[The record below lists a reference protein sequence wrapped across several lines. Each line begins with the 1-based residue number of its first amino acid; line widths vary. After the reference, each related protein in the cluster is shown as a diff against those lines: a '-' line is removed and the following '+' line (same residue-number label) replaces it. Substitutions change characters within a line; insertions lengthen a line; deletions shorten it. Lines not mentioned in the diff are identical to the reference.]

1 MTSQRCIQLFL
12 IVLLVTLMSAPHAP
26 TLAAVTISSFEALG
40 QVGQIVVMWTT
51 ANESDN
57 VGFNL
62 WRDTSENFVR
72 PTLLND
78 QQLIPS
84 QCLGCLV
91 GTDYVYT
98 DTAVTPG
105 QLYFYKLESEDINSQ
120 LETYAHVTFARASAP
135 SVAPTYPPTHT
146 PVPSPTPTPTATGTG
161 GPSPTATATLSIST
175 PTPTSTPQTE
185 TPAAPGSTAT
195 ATPPLQVVA
204 PNASATP
211 APPLPASPTPTR
223 AVEPGRTATAF
234 STVVIRTV
242 APGPTATRSTAAQA
256 APSVAAPTATL
267 KTPASSGGPSIPA
280 PTRPAQLLSP
290 AGETSIVELGRVLI
304 GTGLIGM
311 GAALGLSVLAVIGYF
326 LWRRSSRS

>member
-12 IVLLVTLMSAPHAP
+12 IVLLVTLMSAPNTP
-26 TLAAVTISSFEALG
+26 LLAAVTISSFEALG
-40 QVGQIVVMWTT
+40 QVWQIVVMWTT

-146 PVPSPTPTPTATGTG
+146 PVPSPTPTPTA
-161 GPSPTATATLSIST
+161 
-175 PTPTSTPQTE
+175 
-185 TPAAPGSTAT
+185 
-195 ATPPLQVVA
+195 
-204 PNASATP
+204 ASA
-211 APPLPASPTPTR
+211 PPWAIKQKAS
-223 AVEPGRTATAF
+223 G
-234 STVVIRTV
+234 
-242 APGPTATRSTAAQA
+242 
-256 APSVAAPTATL
+256 
-267 KTPASSGGPSIPA
+267 K
-280 PTRPAQLLSP
+280 P
-290 AGETSIVELGRVLI
+290 AGAELFDSLFKPAHLFDNSRVSIVWHLCAKL
-304 GTGLIGM
+304 
-311 GAALGLSVLAVIGYF
+311 
-326 LWRRSSRS
+326 